1 VWREL
6 PSSCRSRFL
15 AAALPLFERYGQ
27 LSSAG
32 DFNRCAA
39 VLNLILDFPSQAL
52 IRRGHVRELQQALE
66 QHVDRFYS
74 LLAAATGDETKTAA
88 TDDPPIN
95 SQTEPSLP
103 ELEPLTQPQS
113 PVQIDNAGDSD
124 SDHEDDSCA
133 STASTHSDIAAAVTA
148 AESGI
153 DSPASDDAN
162 VRMIRRVNNILR
174 EGAPRAQRRAF
185 RSLNQ
190 APLASITPSTVQ
202 QLRELHPVATERMC
216 AVPANKGLEMAAVDQ
231 QTLFALLKRRVNNG
245 SAPGPSGW
253 TGSHLQLIADSES
266 NDAKSGLCLLIR
278 DICNGV
284 FGGATQQRL
293 LASVLMPIGKK
304 DGRSVRPIAM
314 GEVLVKLAAHYC
326 MSLIEG
332 QLPTLF
338 PRIQFGVKR
347 AGGSEAA
354 AQLTRALFDQSRRLF
369 GSTIALKTDFA
380 NAFNAA
386 SRARI
391 WDTLL
396 KHPET
401 EPLWR
406 MFHWAYS
413 DPSALLL
420 YDRSRLHTRFDS
432 SEGVRQGDPFAAFAF
447 ALSVQSLYESAIA
460 GMPDCHAVS
469 VQDDLTLIG
478 PAEQVFAAYDRIVA
492 AAPSYHLSLRVEKC
506 AVYVPDSL
514 SDELTRAEV
523 LDGCITRQLSHS
535 ASLESLGVMLGSDG
549 DIRAHCAKQV
559 AELEQRFR
567 LLRHPAMPVQAAF
580 LLLRSC
586 ALPSLSFLTRTTP
599 PELLRDSAQRFDKL
613 VRDTFLHIMQLD
625 VVRIDKSQVATA
637 DELRTML
644 SLPLKL
650 GGMGLRPAER
660 VAPSAYFASAAAI
673 LPDFLRAFPS
683 LTDRSSYSETELHQ
697 QLEECRSLMEQQ
709 GIAQGGPSPA
719 AAAARAAAPNSARRG
734 RGPKVPTPASMKKA
748 AAAVSA
754 SVADAARSAART
766 ASAAV
771 STSLLNG
778 SVDSL
783 WSAAASF
790 NSSKRAASGGFLQ
803 TDHLQRSATELM
815 ESELLS
821 QLREQSSVRRRTLLV
836 ANATP
841 HSCEFL
847 TVLPTQPLYCISNAS
862 LRLAVRHRLGVLP
875 YDSLSD
881 QRCYCTT
888 KTPFALDPD
897 HFHSCAKHRR
907 TLLTQRHNNLV
918 QVLQDLAVSVG
929 FSAIREPN
937 SHVRPETIAAQASG
951 SEEYNHHADLLL
963 LKHGLK
969 LYIDVTVTRP
979 TKESVLK
986 MSKRAGASTTPLFAT
1001 RTAAAMKHYKYDE
1014 IARVNEYRMVP
1025 FAVETYGGIGAEATT
1040 LLYTMAAHCKEY
1052 SPREFLLHA
1061 HRRISVALQSSNAD
1075 IAQLAMQQHHLRQ
1088 HAANQASFDHNQRVR
1103 DAHLRIYAQPADGDQ
1118 LARHVSIAVTT
1129 ADVHAREREE
1139 ELLSQPSDS
1148 CRLSFVHERRVG
1160 FADISRSI
1168 DAAGI
1173 ISSTD

>member
-1 VWREL
+1 MDRFTALLAVAAGDGPEAQPPQLEPFTQPLSPVHVDDASDSECDSSASTVSDLSDL
-6 PSSCRSRFL
+6 PGDAPDP
-15 AAALPLFERYGQ
+15 AAA
-27 LSSAG
+27 A
-32 DFNRCAA
+32 AA
-39 VLNLILDFPSQAL
+39 VL
-52 IRRGHVRELQQALE
+52 
-66 QHVDRFYS
+66 
-74 LLAAATGDETKTAA
+74 
-88 TDDPPIN
+88 DD
-95 SQTEPSLP
+95 
-103 ELEPLTQPQS
+103 
-113 PVQIDNAGDSD
+113 
-124 SDHEDDSCA
+124 A
-133 STASTHSDIAAAVTA
+133 S
-148 AESGI
+148 
-153 DSPASDDAN
+153 SDDAS
-162 VRMIRRVNNILR
+162 VRVIRRVNNILR

-190 APLASITPSTVQ
+190 APLASITPSTIR
-202 QLRELHPVATERMC
+202 QLQELHPVATERMC
-216 AVPANKGLEMAAVDQ
+216 AVPVNKGLEMAAVDQ

-245 SAPGPSGW
+245 SAPGPSGL
-253 TGSHLQLIADSES
+253 TGSHLQLIADSDS
-266 NDAKSGLCLLIR
+266 NDAKTGFCLLIR

-326 MSLIEG
+326 MSLIED

-354 AQLTRALFDQSRRLF
+354 AHLTRALFDQSRRLF

-506 AVYVPDSL
+506 SVYVPDSL
-514 SDELTRAEV
+514 SEELSRAEV
-523 LDGCITRQLSHS
+523 LDGCNTRQLAHS
-535 ASLESLGVMLGSDG
+535 ASLESLGVMLGSDS
-549 DIRAHCAKQV
+549 DIRAHCDKQV
-559 AELEQRFR
+559 AEMEQRFR

-599 PELLRDSAQRFDKL
+599 PELLRESAQRFDGL
-613 VRDTFLHIMQLD
+613 VRETFLHIMQLD
-625 VVRIDKSQVATA
+625 PQRITKSKVATA
-637 DELRTML
+637 EELFAML

-650 GGMGLRPAER
+650 GGMGLRAAESIS
-660 VAPSAYFASAAAI
+660 PSAYFSSAASI
-673 LPDFLRAFPS
+673 LPDFLRAFPAIA
-683 LTDRSSYSETELHQ
+683 DRSGYSETELHQ
-697 QLEECRSLMEQQ
+697 QLEACRALMEQQ
-709 GIAQGGPSPA
+709 GVARAGPSPA
-719 AAAARAAAPNSARRG
+719 AAAARAAAPNAPRRG
-734 RGPKVPTPASMKKA
+734 RGPKMPTAASLKKA
-748 AAAVSA
+748 AAAAAASA
-754 SVADAARSAART
+754 ADAARATARSA
-766 ASAAV
+766 SDSV
-771 STSLLNG
+771 STSLLAG

-790 NSSKRAASGGFLQ
+790 NSSTKAASGGFLQ
-803 TDHLQRSATELM
+803 AEHLQRSATQLIEAQQLN
-815 ESELLS
+815 
-821 QLREQSSVRRRTLLV
+821 QLREKSSVRRRTLLV
-836 ANATP
+836 ANSTP
-841 HSCEFL
+841 HSSEFL
-847 TVLPTQPLYCISNAS
+847 TVLPTQPLYCISDAS

-875 YDSLSD
+875 YDSLAD
-881 QRCYCTT
+881 QHCYCSF
-888 KTPFALDPD
+888 KTSFAVDPD

-907 TLLTQRHNNLV
+907 TLITQRHNNLV

-929 FSAIREPN
+929 FTAIREPN
-937 SHVRPETIAAQASG
+937 SHVRPEEIAAQATC

-979 TKESVLK
+979 TKESTL
-986 MSKRAGASTTPLFAT
+986 RNGGISTMPLFST
-1001 RTAAAMKHYKYDE
+1001 RAVAAKKHSKYDE

-1040 LLYTMAAHCKEY
+1040 LLHTMAAHSKEY
-1052 SPREFLLHA
+1052 SPADFLLHA
-1061 HRRISVALQSSNAD
+1061 HKRLSIALQSSNAD

-1088 HAANQASFDHNQRVR
+1088 HAASNQGSFDSNQRR
-1103 DAHLRIYAQPADGDQ
+1103 HNAHFRIYAQPANGDQ
-1118 LARHVSIAVTT
+1118 LARRVSIVVEA
-1129 ADVHAREREE
+1129 ADAEAREREE
-1139 ELLSQPSDS
+1139 AMESLPSDS
-1148 CRLSFVHERRVG
+1148 CQLAFVHERRVA
-1160 FADISRSI
+1160 FADATRSI
-1168 DAAGI
+1168 NAAGI
-1173 ISSTD
+1173 ISVTAA